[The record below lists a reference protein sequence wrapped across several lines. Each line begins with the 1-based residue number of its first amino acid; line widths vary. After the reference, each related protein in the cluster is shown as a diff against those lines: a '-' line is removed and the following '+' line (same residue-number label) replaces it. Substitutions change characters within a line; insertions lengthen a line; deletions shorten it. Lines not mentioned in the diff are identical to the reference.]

1 MIARAFFRLLPF
13 MCLLMASA
21 KAKHDDTPS
30 RRLSSPRQLRG
41 MNDFDI
47 DESVSAPI
55 VYNDWNDPEEVG
67 DRLLK
72 KKKKKKNGNKNKGK
86 KGKKKEGKEDND
98 NERPDDDDQLNPG
111 W

>member
-1 MIARAFFRLLPF
+1 

-21 KAKHDDTPS
+21 KAKHDNTPS
-30 RRLSSPRQLRG
+30 LVLSSPRQLRG

-47 DESVSAPI
+47 EETVSAPI

-72 KKKKKKNGNKNKGK
+72 KKKKKKNKGKKNKGK
-86 KGKKKEGKEDND
+86 KGKNKEGKEDND
-98 NERPDDDDQLNPG
+98 KEIPDDDDQLNPG

>member
-1 MIARAFFRLLPF
+1 

-41 MNDFDI
+41 MNDFHI
-47 DESVSAPI
+47 EESVSPPI
-55 VYNDWNDPEEVG
+55 VDNGWNDPEEVG

-72 KKKKKKNGNKNKGK
+72 KKKKKNKGKKKKGK
-86 KGKKKEGKEDND
+86 KGKNKEGKEEND
-98 NERPDDDDQLNPG
+98 NESPPDDDDQLNPG